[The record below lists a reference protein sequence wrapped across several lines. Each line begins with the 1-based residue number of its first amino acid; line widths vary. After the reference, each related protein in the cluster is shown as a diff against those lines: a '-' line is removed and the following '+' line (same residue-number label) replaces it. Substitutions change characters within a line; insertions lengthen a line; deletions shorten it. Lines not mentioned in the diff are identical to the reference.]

1 MIRQVFLII
10 TLFTSTLLFSQK
22 SENWVLMD
30 KEPITTL
37 SLSKSET
44 LSVNEF
50 SFQATWD
57 NKLSYS
63 ENLGYY
69 GGISELQVFKNNKLI
84 QMIKNIED
92 GIGLGEISFTFYDYN
107 MDGYTDFKIP
117 IDCGKSCY
125 DAYYLFN
132 PQTEKFEHQKEWDYL
147 QIEKINKKRK
157 QILTVPDGNA
167 TQVSRVLFQ
176 VMGNKLTKIKPNS
189 QIKFAIYPEH

>member
-10 TLFTSTLLFSQK
+10 TLFTSILLFSQK
-22 SENWVLMD
+22 SEYWVLMD
-30 KEPITTL
+30 KETITTL

-69 GGISELQVFKNNKLI
+69 GGISELQVFKNNKPI

-92 GIGLGEISFTFYDYN
+92 GIGLGEMSFTFYDYN

-132 PQTEKFEHQKEWDYL
+132 PQTEKFEHQQEWDYL
-147 QIEKINKKRK
+147 RIQKLNKITK
-157 QILTVPDGNA
+157 QILSVPTSEA
-167 TQVSRVLFQ
+167 LQT
-176 VMGNKLTKIKPNS
+176 S
-189 QIKFAIYPEH
+189 QILYQVNERKLIKLKTIKK